1 MLYIIIGIIALMA
14 IVIVYTLLSKPKEN
28 EKEEI
33 TKEIDPDCCGAHE
46 ICDLDLKKLNEEIE
60 YFDDEELDTFI
71 SRPDDKYS
79 EVEIDIF
86 RDILY
91 SLKPEEIREWITS
104 LEIRKVNLPEPLKQ
118 EVLSLLA

>member
-1 MLYIIIGIIALMA
+1 MLYIIIGIIALIA

-28 EKEEI
+28 EKEDI
-33 TKEIDPDCCGAHE
+33 TKEIDPACCGAHE

-71 SRPDDKYS
+71 SRPNDKYS

>member
-1 MLYIIIGIIALMA
+1 MLYIILGIIALIA
-14 IVIVYTLLSKPKEN
+14 TVIIYTLLSKHN
-28 EKEEI
+28 EKEEEV
-33 TKEIDPDCCGAHE
+33 TKEIDPECCGAHE

-60 YFDDEELDTFI
+60 YFDDEELDLFI
-71 SRPDDKYS
+71 SRPENKYS
-79 EVEIDIF
+79 EEEIDIF

-91 SLKPEEIREWITS
+91 TLKPQEIREWITS

>member
-1 MLYIIIGIIALMA
+1 MLYIIFGIIALIA
-14 IVIVYTLLSKPKEN
+14 TVIIYTLFSKQKET
-28 EKEEI
+28 EEEE
-33 TKEIDPDCCGAHE
+33 TKEIDPECCGAHE

-71 SRPDDKYS
+71 SRPENKYS
-79 EVEIDIF
+79 EEEIDIF

-91 SLKPEEIREWITS
+91 TLKPQEIREWITS

>member
-1 MLYIIIGIIALMA
+1 MLYIILGIIALIA
-14 IVIVYTLLSKPKEN
+14 TVIIYTLLSKHKET
-28 EKEEI
+28 EEVV
-33 TKEIDPDCCGAHE
+33 TKEIDPECCGAHE

-60 YFDDEELDTFI
+60 YFDDEELDLFI
-71 SRPDDKYS
+71 SRPENKYN
-79 EVEIDIF
+79 EEEIDIF

-91 SLKPEEIREWITS
+91 TLKPQEIREWITS